1 MKWALYKFS
10 DYGCDFKFI
19 THGIT
24 ENIFD
29 LCNQITTH
37 YPASVRIFFPL
48 LHQPKY
54 KEV

>member
-1 MKWALYKFS
+1 MTLENMLSEVVSKIFA
-10 DYGCDFKFI
+10 
-19 THGIT
+19 